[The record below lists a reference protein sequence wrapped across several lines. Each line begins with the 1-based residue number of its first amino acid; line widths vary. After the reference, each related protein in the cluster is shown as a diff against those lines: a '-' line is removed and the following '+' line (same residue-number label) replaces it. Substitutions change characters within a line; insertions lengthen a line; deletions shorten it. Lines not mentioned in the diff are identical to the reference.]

1 MKIAI
6 VSLSIIY
13 ILNQCIPSITSHKC
27 TNIIIITGNVAGQTW
42 KAVVQVR
49 QKVSHKKTFL
59 FLEQLI
65 LKHNAHDATLQIKTL
80 PDGIDFFFAQRSH
93 ALRFI
98 DFVSSIM
105 SVRSKV
111 SKQLVSADLK
121 NNDYNYKFSYM
132 VEIVPVCKHDLM
144 AIPKTLANNI
154 GTIPSLTVCDRIGT
168 TIQVVDPLSGQTAE
182 FDSIK
187 YWKTPFRPFAVGK
200 QLIECVV
207 IDIQPCGDDVTKK
220 GNAIRQ
226 RRMVKV
232 KRRRATH
239 AGLSNRSKK
248 YKMGYVEVA
257 KASDLGVNDER
268 CIVKSHLGNIL
279 KIGDSVSK
287 YTQRRIHISMNNILL
302 NDV

>member
-1 MKIAI
+1 M
-6 VSLSIIY
+6 
-13 ILNQCIPSITSHKC
+13 NQCIPSITSHKC

-144 AIPKTLANNI
+144 A
-154 GTIPSLTVCDRIGT
+154 
-168 TIQVVDPLSGQTAE
+168 
-182 FDSIK
+182 
-187 YWKTPFRPFAVGK
+187 
-200 QLIECVV
+200 
-207 IDIQPCGDDVTKK
+207 TK
-220 GNAIRQ
+220 
-226 RRMVKV
+226 
-232 KRRRATH
+232 
-239 AGLSNRSKK
+239 
-248 YKMGYVEVA
+248 
-257 KASDLGVNDER
+257 
-268 CIVKSHLGNIL
+268 
-279 KIGDSVSK
+279 
-287 YTQRRIHISMNNILL
+287 
-302 NDV
+302 

>member
-1 MKIAI
+1 M
-6 VSLSIIY
+6 
-13 ILNQCIPSITSHKC
+13 NQCIPSITSHKC

-93 ALRFI
+93 AIRFI

-187 YWKTPFRPFAVGK
+187 YCF
-200 QLIECVV
+200 
-207 IDIQPCGDDVTKK
+207 
-220 GNAIRQ
+220 
-226 RRMVKV
+226 
-232 KRRRATH
+232 KRR
-239 AGLSNRSKK
+239 K
-248 YKMGYVEVA
+248 
-257 KASDLGVNDER
+257 D
-268 CIVKSHLGNIL
+268 
-279 KIGDSVSK
+279 
-287 YTQRRIHISMNNILL
+287 
-302 NDV
+302 